1 MVGGEGEMNM
11 EALLNATDVRKDWGH
26 FIDTVVRV
34 GPQFVKRNRDT
45 LVAVGTEHLKVL
57 LASYRFTL
65 EIEQEK
71 DGSFSGSV
79 GVLDVT
85 ANAPS
90 VEALKIELATEL
102 VEYAREYAD
111 EFALYVNAPNRRDHA
126 PYVMNIL
133 IQDDPEAVANLIDA

>member
-1 MVGGEGEMNM
+1 M
-11 EALLNATDVRKDWGH
+11 NATDVRKDWGH
-26 FIDTVVRV
+26 FIDMVVRV
-34 GPQFVKRNRDT
+34 GPQFVKRNRDAI
-45 LVAVGTEHLKVL
+45 VAVGTEHLKVL

-65 EIEQEK
+65 EVEQEK

-90 VEALKIELATEL
+90 VEALKLELATEL
-102 VEYAREYAD
+102 VEYAD
-111 EFALYVNAPNRRDHA
+111 EFALHFNAPNRRDHA